1 MYSHHIFP
9 VFTQGMTILVI
20 SFLVAARQSIG
31 SIRLTSREIA
41 KHSNRYNELFR
52 QFSTSIRK
60 KCERGIG
67 YCEKIKVKMTGAKTN
82 T

>member
-1 MYSHHIFP
+1 MYTHHILP

-20 SFLVAARQSIG
+20 SFLVASRQSVG
-31 SIRLTSREIA
+31 NIRLTSREIA
-41 KHSNRYNELFR
+41 KHSNRYNGLFR
-52 QFSTSIRK
+52 QFSTSVRK

-67 YCEKIKVKMTGAKTN
+67 YFEEIKVEMTGAKTN

>member
-1 MYSHHIFP
+1 MYAHHILP

-20 SFLVAARQSIG
+20 SFLVASRQSVG
-31 SIRLTSREIA
+31 NIRLTSRE
-41 KHSNRYNELFR
+41 KPSNRYNELFR
-52 QFSTSIRK
+52 QFSTSVRK

-67 YCEKIKVKMTGAKTN
+67 YFEEIKVEMTGAKTN